1 MALLIIFVLV
11 NIFISV
17 YLEKSKG
24 HMKVASIIHAVGFTV
39 VLFFAMVAQ
48 DGFIGD
54 VMRDLLGDYYEP
66 MHYNI
71 VYGDTVMI
79 SPLMVIEIVVPLLV
93 IAVSAVTA
101 VKVVEYVRTRRSAPF
116 VKRESAHKTL
126 LFRKAFSPL
135 LLNKIY
141 IRNCVIR
148 C

>member
-17 YLEKSKG
+17 YLEKSKD

-39 VLFFAMVAQ
+39 VLFLAMVAQ

-54 VMRDLLGDYYEP
+54 VMRNLLGDYYEP
-66 MHYNI
+66 MHNVFVDGGEYMLSP
-71 VYGDTVMI
+71 VMV
-79 SPLMVIEIVVPLLV
+79 LEVIIPILIGV
-93 IAVSAVTA
+93 VSAVFA
-101 VKVVEYVRTRRSAPF
+101 AKVVNYVRTRRSAPY
-116 VKRESAHKTL
+116 VKRESARKTL

-135 LLNKIY
+135 RLNKIY